1 MTLVRRANS
10 KYWYVQFQLKHQ
22 TIIRST
28 RTTDKRTAERVA
40 AKIRA
45 EAHERIVLGRKKQI
59 TLGEALERFVQSKAG
74 TPNHRNQVNH
84 AKQILRH
91 IRGSLPL
98 AALQPSM
105 LEDYKQRRL
114 EAGSSRQTIKHSLNC
129 LTGALKKARR
139 EGYDCPD
146 LQAPAVK
153 VPNGKLRFLTLD
165 EEKRLLDELDPS
177 RSINSIPTS
186 RRAEIQ
192 GFIQDNHDLIILL
205 LDTGARYSEI
215 ANIHWKQI
223 NLEGRSISLWRSKVS
238 NESIIFMT
246 DRVHEILTRRSLSP
260 SGLHLFT
267 NKAGAARG
275 YSSVAIR
282 KAFRR
287 AGLTDCTIHTLRHT
301 HASRLIQN
309 GLSVYEVR
317 AVLGH
322 TDIKTTMRYA
332 HLEQVSVTQKARDVI
347 NRLNSP

>member
-1 MTLVRRANS
+1 MTLVRRENS

-28 RTTDKRTAERVA
+28 HTTDKRTAERVA

-45 EAHERIVLGRKKQI
+45 EAHERIVLGKKKQI

-91 IRGSLPL
+91 IRPTLPL

-114 EAGSSRQTIKHSLNC
+114 EAGMSSQTIKHSLNC
-129 LTGALKKARR
+129 LTGALKKAKR

-146 LQAPAVK
+146 LAAPTVK

-177 RSINSIPTS
+177 RRANSLS
-186 RRAEIQ
+186 AYHKARFQ
-192 GFIQDNHDLIILL
+192 GFMQDNHDLIILL

-223 NLEGRSISLWRSKVS
+223 NLESRSISLWRSKVN

-246 DRVHEILTRRSLSP
+246 DRVHEILTRRSLSH
-260 SGLHLFT
+260 SGDHVFT

-282 KAFRR
+282 KAFKR
-287 AGLTDCTIHTLRHT
+287 AGLHDCTIHTLRHT

-309 GLSVYEVR
+309 GLSVYEIR